1 VEATTYYDASTYKR
15 HAKKPTYPM
24 DLGIG
29 KKAAESLE
37 KKASYQ
43 QVAEPLKPGE
53 RDLTYTIDSFGNV
66 WSVQKNLLQ

>member
-1 VEATTYYDASTYKR
+1 
-15 HAKKPTYPM
+15 M
-24 DLGIG
+24 DLGID

-37 KKASYQ
+37 KKAYRQ
-43 QVAEPLKPGE
+43 VPVAEPLKPGE